1 VRFGAGLWTERM
13 RCDSRARF
21 FHRTRRSLAMTRILL
36 ALAALA
42 LLTQCADDSARR
54 LAAGQVSTS
63 TADAGAAAQLISRH
77 RAAHGLGPVSVDARL
92 NQAALAQARAVAEAG
107 TLSHGAFES
116 RMASFGIGGAAAEN
130 LTAGSDTVGKA
141 VARWTASPGHNGNLL
156 MKEATRIGLAHADS
170 PGQGYRHYW
179 ALVLAQ

>member
-1 VRFGAGLWTERM
+1 MFRVF
-13 RCDSRARF
+13 
-21 FHRTRRSLAMTRILL
+21 LAI
-36 ALAALA
+36 AALA
-42 LLTQCADDSARR
+42 LLTQCAETDPVRR
-54 LAAGQVSTS
+54 LASAQVSTS
-63 TADAGAAAQLISRH
+63 AAAAAAMLISRH

-92 NQAALAQARAVAEAG
+92 NEAATVQARAVAQAG

-141 VARWTASPGHNGNLL
+141 VARWTASPPHNSNLL
-156 MKEATRIGLAHADS
+156 MPEARRICLARAVS
-170 PGQGYRHYW
+170 PGQGYGHYW